1 MRGSEYSG
9 SNCLQKYA
17 DVCMT
22 YDVSGLTGPVALG
35 SYV

>member
-9 SNCLQKYA
+9 SNNLQKYA

-22 YDVSGLTGPVALG
+22 YDVSGQTVSVTLG